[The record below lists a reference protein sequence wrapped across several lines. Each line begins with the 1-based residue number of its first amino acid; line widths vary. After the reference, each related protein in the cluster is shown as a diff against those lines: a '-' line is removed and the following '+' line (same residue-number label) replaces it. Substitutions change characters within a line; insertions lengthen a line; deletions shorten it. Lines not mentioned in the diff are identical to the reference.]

1 LDEEYFKVL
10 RPLQDGLP
18 ARDFAQIS
26 KIIEQLTVAKMN
38 NVFSFFEE
46 VPVGA
51 ASIAQ
56 AHRAVLRKRNNEEMD
71 VDNEEVIVKIQYPEV
86 ADFFRK
92 DFNNIELATKLMFP
106 ENLEIVKSLRKRH
119 KNELDFRIEADNLQE

>member
-1 LDEEYFKVL
+1 
-10 RPLQDGLP
+10 
-18 ARDFAQIS
+18 
-26 KIIEQLTVAKMN
+26 MN

-56 AHRAVLRKRNNEEMD
+56 AHRAILCKRNNEEID

-106 ENLEIVKSLRKRH
+106 DNLKIVKSLRKRH
-119 KNELDFRIEADNLQE
+119 KNELDFRIEADNLQECTLNL

>member
-1 LDEEYFKVL
+1 LC
-10 RPLQDGLP
+10 
-18 ARDFAQIS
+18 
-26 KIIEQLTVAKMN
+26 
-38 NVFSFFEE
+38 
-46 VPVGA
+46 
-51 ASIAQ
+51 
-56 AHRAVLRKRNNEEMD
+56 KRNNEEID

>member
-1 LDEEYFKVL
+1 
-10 RPLQDGLP
+10 
-18 ARDFAQIS
+18 
-26 KIIEQLTVAKMN
+26 MN

-56 AHRAVLRKRNNEEMD
+56 AHRAVLRKRNNEEID

-106 ENLEIVKSLRKRH
+106 DNLKIVKSLRKRH

>member
-1 LDEEYFKVL
+1 LDEEYFKAL
-10 RPLQDGLP
+10 RLLQDGLP

-56 AHRAVLRKRNNEEMD
+56 AHRAVLRKRNNEEID

-106 ENLEIVKSLRKRH
+106 DNLEIVK
-119 KNELDFRIEADNLQE
+119 